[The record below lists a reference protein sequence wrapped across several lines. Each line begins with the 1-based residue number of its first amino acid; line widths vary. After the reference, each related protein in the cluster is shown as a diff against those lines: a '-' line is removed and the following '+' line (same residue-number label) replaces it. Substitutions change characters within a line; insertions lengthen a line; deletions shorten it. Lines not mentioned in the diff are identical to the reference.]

1 MTEELKE
8 YILKNGLVLGAI
20 YVFLEL
26 IKYLSGVALFVNNYI
41 GFISLFLTASVPV
54 YYVIQYK
61 KLYNGYIDFRTAFS
75 ICTGILIAS
84 GFILLVFDILLFNII
99 DPGFSSQ
106 LLDVTINTAVG
117 QMESFG
123 MSDEQISSTIEMME
137 AEANFSPINM
147 LKGFGFTIVGYTL
160 FSLIVAAIT
169 KKNKNQF
176 SDE

>member
-1 MTEELKE
+1 MITR
-8 YILKNGLVLGAI
+8 IAI
-20 YVFLEL
+20 NV
-26 IKYLSGVALFVNNYI
+26 
-41 GFISLFLTASVPV
+41 T
-54 YYVIQYK
+54 
-61 KLYNGYIDFRTAFS
+61 T
-75 ICTGILIAS
+75 T
-84 GFILLVFDILLFNII
+84 ILLVFDILLFNII

-176 SDE
+176 SNE

>member
-20 YVFLEL
+20 YVCLEL
-26 IKYLSGVALFVNNYI
+26 IKYLLGVALFINNYI
-41 GFISLFLTASVPV
+41 GIISLLLTALVPI
-54 YYVIQYK
+54 YYVIEYK
-61 KLYNGYIDFRTAFS
+61 KSYDGYIDFRTAFS

-84 GFILLVFDILLFNII
+84 GIILLVFDILLFNII

-106 LLDVTINTAVG
+106 LLDLTINTAVG
-117 QMESFG
+117 QLESFG
-123 MSDEQISSTIEMME
+123 MSDEQISSTIEVME

-160 FSLIVAAIT
+160 FGVIVAAIT
-169 KKNKNQF
+169 KKNKHQF
-176 SDE
+176 FK